1 MEDSIPHVKFY
12 RIGRNFPWASSAYVP
27 ACLPLVIG
35 QLYVLVVLV
44 ARLTPSNAPKDLL
57 VDLES

>member
-1 MEDSIPHVKFY
+1 MEDSIPHVKLN
-12 RIGRNFPWASSAYVP
+12 RMRRNFPWASSAYVP

-44 ARLTPSNAPKDLL
+44 ARLAPQISIG
-57 VDLES
+57 ES

>member
-1 MEDSIPHVKFY
+1 MEDSIPHVKLY

-35 QLYVLVVLV
+35 QLYVLVLV
-44 ARLTPSNAPKDLL
+44 ARLTPSNAPKDLS
-57 VDLES
+57 VNLES